1 MASFQQAKISPH
13 LWFDQEALE
22 AAEFYTQVFDD
33 SKIVNHTQIE
43 DTPSGSVDV
52 VNFEL
57 FGQPF
62 TAISAGP
69 FFTFNE
75 SISFVIHCDD
85 QAEIDRYWAA
95 LSQDGGEPGQ
105 CGWLKDKYGLSWQIV
120 PRSMAAM
127 MRSHDPVKLARLTQ
141 CFLTMTK
148 LEIAVLERAFNGE
161 SSGE

>member
-13 LWFDQEALE
+13 LWFDKEAVE
-22 AAEFYTQVFDD
+22 AAEFYTQLFDH
-33 SKIVNHTQIE
+33 SRIVNVTKID

-75 SISFVIHCDD
+75 SVSFVIHCDD
-85 QAEIDRYWAA
+85 QAEIDRYWTA
-95 LSQDGGEPGQ
+95 LSQDGGEEGQ
-105 CGWLKDKYGLSWQIV
+105 CGWLKDKFGLSWQIV
-120 PRSMAAM
+120 PRSMDVM
-127 MRSHDPVKLARLTQ
+127 MRSHDHDKLARLTQ

-148 LEIAVLERAFNGE
+148 LEIAALERAFNGK
-161 SSGE
+161 